1 MKICYVITKA
11 DEIGGAQVHVRDLA
25 INMQDL
31 GHEVIVITGE
41 KGALVNQLVSNNIN
55 VEIDENLQRSVNP
68 FLDIMAFISLRKK
81 IKKISPDLLALHSS
95 KAGIIGRLVAKSLD
109 IKSVFTVHG
118 WAFADGVS
126 GFKRKIYIYIERFYA
141 NFLSDQI
148 ITVSEQDKKLAL
160 KYNVASSDI
169 MTTVHNGVYG
179 RVGNINNTS
188 INKKLKLVM
197 VARFSEQKDH
207 KTLLKALSTID
218 RKLWSLDLVG
228 KGKYFDK
235 TKILVSDYNLDRNVN
250 FLGERN
256 DVLDLLQK
264 SDIFLLISNWE
275 GYPLSILEAM
285 SCGLPIIA
293 SDVGGVNEAIK
304 DGFNGYLVPRN
315 DPVYLEKSINKLID
329 SYDLRQEY
337 SVNNIN
343 DFNNK
348 HHVSNMVKQTFKVYF
363 DTVSEQQDAHVVI

>member
-1 MKICYVITKA
+1 MKICYIITKA

-31 GHEVIVITGE
+31 GHNITVMTGE
-41 KGALVNQLVSNNIN
+41 RGELVNQLVSNNIN
-55 VEIDENLQRSVNP
+55 VIIDENLQRSINP
-68 FLDIMAFISLRKK
+68 FLDILAFISLRKK

-95 KAGIIGRLVAKSLD
+95 KSGIVGRLVAKSLG

-118 WAFADGVS
+118 WAFADGIS
-126 GFKRKIYIYIERFYA
+126 GFKAKIYIYIERFYA
-141 NFLSDQI
+141 TFLSDQI

-160 KYNVASSDI
+160 KYNVASNEI

-179 RVGNINNTS
+179 RVSNINYTS
-188 INKKLKLVM
+188 INKKIKLVM

-207 KTLLKALSTID
+207 KTLLKALSKID
-218 RKLWSLDLVG
+218 SKLWSLDLIG
-228 KGKYFDK
+228 KGRYLEQ
-235 TKILVSDYNLDRNVN
+235 TKKLALNYNISENVN

-256 DVLDLLQK
+256 DVLEILQK
-264 SDIFLLISNWE
+264 SDIFILISNWE

-293 SDVGGVNEAIK
+293 SDVGGVNEAVR

>member
-1 MKICYVITKA
+1 MRVCYLITKA

-31 GHEVIVITGE
+31 GHDITVITGE

-55 VEIDENLQRSVNP
+55 VIIDENLQRSINP
-68 FLDIMAFISLRKK
+68 FLDLLAFISLRKK

-95 KAGIIGRLVAKSLD
+95 KAGILGRLVAKSLG

-118 WAFADGVS
+118 WAFADGIS
-126 GFKRKIYIYIERFYA
+126 KFKRKMYIIIERFYA
-141 NFLSDQI
+141 TFLSDHI

-160 KYNVASSDI
+160 KYNVASNEI

-179 RVGNINNTS
+179 RVSNINYTS
-188 INKKLKLVM
+188 INKKIKLVM

-207 KTLLKALSTID
+207 KTLLMALSKID
-218 RKLWSLDLVG
+218 SKLWSLDLIG
-228 KGKYFDK
+228 KGKYLEQ
-235 TKILVSDYNLDRNVN
+235 TKKLALDYNISRNVN

-256 DVLDLLQK
+256 DVLELLQK
-264 SDIFLLISNWE
+264 SDVFILISNWE

-293 SDVGGVNEAIK
+293 SDVGGVNEAVR
-304 DGFNGYLVPRN
+304 DGYNGYLVPRN
-315 DPVYLEKSINKLID
+315 DSVYLEESIKKLID
-329 SYDLRQEY
+329 SYDLRLKY
-337 SVNNIN
+337 SINNIN

-348 HHVSNMVKQTFKVYF
+348 HHINNMVQHTSKVYF
-363 DTVSEQQDAHVVI
+363 DVISEQQDVHAVI